1 MATKPQKPT
10 IEEKPVRKKPDGRK
24 NNGGARPGTG
34 GAMPGA
40 GRPAFEPTD
49 HERKQVEA
57 MSGYGLPIEHIAV
70 LVRDGIDTDT
80 LRKHFAT
87 ELVAGKAKA
96 NAQVGK
102 TLFQK
107 VMAGDTTA
115 AIWWS
120 KTQMRWKEVQQHELT
135 GADGAPIA
143 IATLDVSK
151 LGTEV
156 LAQIMAA
163 KDASDAS

>member
-1 MATKPQKPT
+1 MATKKPKL
-10 IEEKPVRKKPDGRK
+10 EEKSVVKKH
-24 NNGGARPGTG
+24 GGARPGTG

-49 HERKQVEA
+49 AERKQVEA
-57 MSGYGLPIEHIAV
+57 LSGYGLPIEQIAV

-87 ELVAGKAKA
+87 ELLSGKAKA
-96 NAQVGK
+96 NGQVGK

-120 KTQMRWKEVQQHELT
+120 KTQMRWAETQKHELT
-135 GADGAPIA
+135 GADGAPLEFTKIERV
-143 IATLDVSK
+143 IVK
-151 LGTEV
+151 NG
-156 LAQIMAA
+156 
-163 KDASDAS
+163 

>member
-1 MATKPQKPT
+1 MATKT
-10 IEEKPVRKKPDGRK
+10 EKSVLKKAGP
-24 NNGGARPGTG
+24 NGGAR
-34 GAMPGA
+34 PGA

-49 HERKQVEA
+49 AERKQVEA
-57 MSGYGLPIEHIAV
+57 LSGYGLPIEQIAV

-87 ELVAGKAKA
+87 ELISGKAKA
-96 NAQVGK
+96 NGQVGK

-120 KTQMRWKEVQQHELT
+120 KTQMRWAETQKHEVT
-135 GADGAPIA
+135 GADGAPLEFREIKR
-143 IATLDVSK
+143 TVVK
-151 LGTEV
+151 NG
-156 LAQIMAA
+156 
-163 KDASDAS
+163 

>member
-1 MATKPQKPT
+1 MATKKPKL
-10 IEEKPVRKKPDGRK
+10 EEKSVVKKH
-24 NNGGARPGTG
+24 GGARPGTG
-34 GAMPGA
+34 GAQPGA

-49 HERKQVEA
+49 AERKQVEA
-57 MSGYGLPIEHIAV
+57 LSGYGLPIEQIAV

-87 ELVAGKAKA
+87 ELVSGKAKA
-96 NAQVGK
+96 NGQVGK

-120 KTQMRWKEVQQHELT
+120 KTQMRWAETQKHELT
-135 GADGAPIA
+135 GADGAPLEFTKIERV
-143 IATLDVSK
+143 IVK
-151 LGTEV
+151 NG
-156 LAQIMAA
+156 
-163 KDASDAS
+163 

>member
-10 IEEKPVRKKPDGRK
+10 IEKSVPKKPDGRK
-24 NNGGARPGTG
+24 NNGGAREN
-34 GAMPGA
+34 A

-57 MSGYGLPIEHIAV
+57 MSGYGLPIEQIAV

-80 LRKHFAT
+80 LRKHFAQ
-87 ELVAGKAKA
+87 ELISGKAKA
-96 NAQVGK
+96 NGQVGK

-120 KTQMRWKEVQQHELT
+120 KTQMRWKEVQQHEIT
-135 GADGAPIA
+135 GKDGAPIQV
-143 IATLDVSK
+143 ATIDVSK
-151 LGTEV
+151 ISTEA
-156 LAQIMAA
+156 LAEIMAA
-163 KDASDAS
+163 RDATDAS

>member
-1 MATKPQKPT
+1 MATKKPKLD
-10 IEEKPVRKKPDGRK
+10 EKSVVKKH
-24 NNGGARPGTG
+24 GGARPGTG

-49 HERKQVEA
+49 AERKQVEA
-57 MSGYGLPIEHIAV
+57 LSGYGLPIEQIAV

-87 ELVAGKAKA
+87 ELLSGKAKA
-96 NAQVGK
+96 NGQVGK

-120 KTQMRWKEVQQHELT
+120 KTQMRWAETQKHELT

-143 IATLDVSK
+143 VATLDVSQ

-163 KDASDAS
+163 KDATDAS